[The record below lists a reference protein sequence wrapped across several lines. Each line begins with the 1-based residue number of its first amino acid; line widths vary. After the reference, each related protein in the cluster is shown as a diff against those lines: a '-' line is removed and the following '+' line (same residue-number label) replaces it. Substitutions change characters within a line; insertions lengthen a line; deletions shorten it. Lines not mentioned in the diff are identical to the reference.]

1 MDEATNSIAGYR
13 LNPEYLEK
21 ISYEGKVWLARAIV
35 NILIADKQLVTEE
48 KGFFKDAIMMI
59 EKDEIRDELIESI
72 KKRESVE
79 LGALTTDREYAG
91 QFFFL
96 LGMVVAADGKVKNS
110 EVNMLTS
117 IGGNGGKLGFPA
129 ETTKQVLHWVTEMIR
144 LNNDRNQIIE
154 LLKDIKPVFV
164 LK

>member
-1 MDEATNSIAGYR
+1 MDEAINSIAEYR
-13 LNPEYLEK
+13 LIPEHLEK
-21 ISYEGKVWLARAIV
+21 ISQEGKVWLARAIV
-35 NILIADKQLVTEE
+35 NILIADKQLVPEE
-48 KGFFKDAIMMI
+48 KGFFKDVIMMI
-59 EKDEIRDELIESI
+59 EKDEILYELIESI

-117 IGGNGGKLGFPA
+117 IGGKLGFPA
-129 ETTKQVLHWVTEMIR
+129 ETAKQVLHWVTEIIR
-144 LNNDRNQIIE
+144 LNNDRNQIIK
-154 LLKDIKPVFV
+154 LLKDIKPVFI

>member
-1 MDEATNSIAGYR
+1 MDEAINSIAGYR
-13 LNPEYLEK
+13 LIPEHLEK
-21 ISYEGKVWLARAIV
+21 ISQEGKVWLARAIV
-35 NILIADKQLVTEE
+35 NILIADKQLVPEE
-48 KGFFKDAIMMI
+48 KGFFKDVIMMI
-59 EKDEIRDELIESI
+59 EKDEILYELIESI

-117 IGGNGGKLGFPA
+117 IGGNSAFQQKLQNKFCIG
-129 ETTKQVLHWVTEMIR
+129 
-144 LNNDRNQIIE
+144 
-154 LLKDIKPVFV
+154 
-164 LK
+164 